1 MWSRHCCATSLE
13 LKREAS
19 GLQKSETQRS
29 VEDKGGGE
37 LVVPK
42 RLREREL
49 RSSPAVQRRTAS
61 WLAGLAEPC
70 CCCCCTFLL
79 LVSTSGALPSPATQ
93 VHPTEGHH
101 TPTQVGTTRTHR
113 RQMTDKHR
121 GPHLIIFKVSETVVR
136 ALWSMSQFFAS
147 GSQRSSFERS
157 E

>member
-1 MWSRHCCATSLE
+1 MVSTLLCDQFGIE
-13 LKREAS
+13 K
-19 GLQKSETQRS
+19 RS
-29 VEDKGGGE
+29 VWFAEERDTKERGRQRRGRAGC
-37 LVVPK
+37 PK

-61 WLAGLAEPC
+61 WLAGLAEP
-70 CCCCCTFLL
+70 CCCCTFLL

-147 GSQRSSFERS
+147 GSQRASFERS